1 QVDGAAAAGG
11 TGTAIPLSEDASEI
25 AETLDKILNSVI
37 SVSTTY
43 TAASIPVNVF
53 NRSEVL
59 DNAYIALFQT
69 DEALKPYWVGNIKKL
84 KLDIYQ
90 ICKTFAE
97 NGTTCIE
104 YQNNL
109 RLIDSL
115 EQPAVS
121 ELDGR
126 IKASAVSYWTNR
138 NGYDVN
144 DNIIPDLELPGGF
157 DGRSVNRGG
166 AGQQI
171 PNFLS
176 GDALGT
182 VSFTNVIGG
191 RQLFTDFNGNLIPLE
206 WENMEM
212 LWPSIFNSD
221 GWSSATDY
229 ALIGGSW
236 SVDNDKEYK
245 AGGCFSFYDDVN
257 TTRDSTWFSGPCLV
271 GDIASNVLAYIR
283 GKDVNDENIDGDRD
297 QTRRWI
303 FGDPLH
309 SRPLP
314 LNYGARSGS
323 EGYTEETNPDIRI
336 IAGSNDGFVRMIKN
350 TTSSAD
356 ESGEE
361 VWAFMPSEMLK
372 FQKELMENTPGTSGT
387 PNHPYGVDGAVS
399 GYVYD
404 TDGNIDGAD
413 GDEAWIFFGMRRG
426 GRSYYALDVTN
437 PDTVPPVYKWKITPS
452 TSGYG
457 EMGYTFSQPVVREL
471 DWGDGE
477 GTKPVLIVGGGY
489 DLNKDTPA
497 IGTTDTMG
505 NAVYIIDADTG
516 DLVWKVSGVSNSDAN
531 THYQSDMVDSIPS
544 EVTAIDSDN
553 DGNVDR
559 VYVGDTGGSVWRLD
573 LTGTNRADWKAE
585 KILNV
590 GRHYVSDLANDR
602 RFFHAPDVVPGRD
615 TSGIYHAVVI
625 GSGNRAHPRQT
636 HTNDAIFMYKDWVTS
651 GPLTDVN
658 FTGALTPNDL
668 FNATNNCVQEVDV
681 SEGCDDPSLDKLAK
695 GWVMSLPENG
705 EKSLAAPM
713 TLRGRIYFSTY
724 VPYDDTSNIT
734 SCGPGEGAGFLYD
747 VSLKDARAMY
757 DYDTT
762 NNLMD
767 GEDEITLQIEDRR
780 RKLLSGGIPS
790 ENVYVSFRDGDDN
803 TYSGI
808 LPSDL
813 SPGEDL
819 GSQQWNTYWFEKG
832 K

>member
-1 QVDGAAAAGG
+1 
-11 TGTAIPLSEDASEI
+11 
-25 AETLDKILNSVI
+25 
-37 SVSTTY
+37 
-43 TAASIPVNVF
+43 VF

-69 DEALKPYWVGNIKKL
+69 DEELKPYWVGNIKKL
-84 KLDIYQ
+84 KLDIYK
-90 ICKTFAE
+90 ICKTFAAD
-97 NGTTCIE
+97 GTTCIE
-104 YQNNL
+104 EQNNL

-115 EQPAVS
+115 NQSAVS

-126 IKASAVSYWTNR
+126 IKASAVSFWTNR
-138 NGYDVN
+138 AGYDLA
-144 DNIIPDLELPGGF
+144 DNIVTDLELPPDATGGF
-157 DGRSVNRGG
+157 DGRSVYRGG
-166 AGQQI
+166 SGQQI

-176 GDALGT
+176 GNAQGT
-182 VSFTNVIGG
+182 VSFTNMTGG
-191 RQLFTDFNGNLIPLE
+191 RQLFTDYNGSLLPLHYG
-206 WENMEM
+206 NMGL
-212 LWPSIFNSD
+212 LWPSIFNPADSYSASQ
-221 GWSSATDY
+221 WSSATEY
-229 ALIGGSW
+229 ALMTGSW
-236 SVDNDKEYK
+236 SNDYNKEYM
-245 AGGCFSFYDDVN
+245 AGGCFTFYN
-257 TTRDSTWFSGPCLV
+257 SSTTVTNNYEYVGPCWA

-283 GKDVNDENIDGDRD
+283 GKDVNDEDGDGNRD
-297 QTRRWI
+297 ETRRWI

-323 EGYTEETNPDIRI
+323 EGYTESNPDIRI

-350 TTSSAD
+350 TTSSAG
-356 ESGEE
+356 ESGQE
-361 VWAFMPSEMLK
+361 VWAFMPSEKLK
-372 FQKELMENTPGTSGT
+372 IQKQLMENA
-387 PNHPYGVDGAVS
+387 PNSDHPYGVDGAVS

-404 TDGNIDGAD
+404 TDGNIDSAD
-413 GDEAWIFFGMRRG
+413 DDKAWIFFGMRRG

-437 PDTVPPVYKWKITPS
+437 PDTVPPVYKWKITPD
-452 TSGYG
+452 TTGYT

-471 DWGDGE
+471 DWGT
-477 GTKPVLIVGGGY
+477 GTQPVLIVGGGY

-497 IGTTDTMG
+497 LGTNDTMG
-505 NAVYIIDADTG
+505 NAVYIINAATG
-516 DLVWKVSGVSNSDAN
+516 DLVWKVSGLNNSDTN
-531 THYQSDMVDSIPS
+531 SHYQSEMVDSIPS

-553 DGNVDR
+553 DGHVDR
-559 VYVGDTGGSVWRLD
+559 VYVGDTGGRVWRLD
-573 LTGTNRADWKAE
+573 LTGTTRADWKAE
-585 KILNV
+585 KILDV
-590 GRHYVSDLANDR
+590 GRHYDSDLANDR

-615 TSGIYHAVVI
+615 ASGIYHAVVI
-625 GSGNRAHPRQT
+625 GSGNRAHPLQT
-636 HTNDAIFMYKDWVTS
+636 HTNDAVFMYKDWVTS
-651 GPLTDVN
+651 GPLTNEN
-658 FTGALTPNDL
+658 FTGALVRGDL
-668 FNATNNCVQEVDV
+668 FNATDNCVQEDGVVCTEDN
-681 SEGCDDPSLDKLAK
+681 LAKLAK
-695 GWVMSLPENG
+695 GWVMYLPETG

-724 VPYDDTSNIT
+724 VPYDASSNLT

-762 NNLMD
+762 NNFMD

-790 ENVYVSFRDGDDN
+790 ENVYVSFRDGDD